1 MGGPFFANFRLNL
14 AGITDRD
21 RPVTDGWQSYARQ
34 KTPHFPGFGFRS
46 AKIFIFFAAN

>member
-14 AGITDRD
+14 AGIADRD
-21 RPVTDGWQSYARQ
+21 RPVADDWQSYARQ
-34 KTPHFPGFGFRS
+34 KTPYFPGFDLGS